1 MPRYDVIHLNG
12 MLKRCINGGKVADPS
27 RFTFSRQMGDRSRD
41 EDYLGER
48 LGICYERLGGL
59 HAAKYWYGRAV
70 QEGPELRL
78 EAAQA

>member
-1 MPRYDVIHLNG
+1 M
-12 MLKRCINGGKVADPS
+12 VAKWLTPS